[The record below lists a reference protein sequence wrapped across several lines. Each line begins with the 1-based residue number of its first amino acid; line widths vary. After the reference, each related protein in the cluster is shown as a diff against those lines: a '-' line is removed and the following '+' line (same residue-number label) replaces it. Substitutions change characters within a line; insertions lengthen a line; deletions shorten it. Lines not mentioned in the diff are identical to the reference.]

1 MKLYLAS
8 FGIQKLLGQ
17 EFLKLVGK
25 QAEDIKFAYV
35 TNAADPY
42 PFGKRGWMKDVQAMF
57 SDLGLKT
64 EEIDLRQ
71 YEKATTLKERL
82 SQYDVVWCG
91 GGNTW
96 YLRYAMKTSGFDQI
110 IRELVEGGIVYGGDS
125 AGAIV
130 ATPTLEYVD
139 LLDEPEDAPEQ
150 IEKGLSLVEFAIVP
164 HWGNEKY
171 EKPLT
176 QMRDGLVNKGFDVK
190 VLTDQQAIIVNGSS
204 IREV

>member
-8 FGIQKLLGQ
+8 FGIQKQLGH

-25 QAEDIKFAYV
+25 QAKDIKFAYI
-35 TNAADPY
+35 TNAVDPY
-42 PFGKRGWMKDVQAMF
+42 PVEKRGWMNDVQTMF
-57 SDLGLKT
+57 IDLGLKP

-71 YEKATTLKERL
+71 YNDTETLRAKL

-96 YLRYAMKTSGFDQI
+96 YLRYVMKTSGFDQI
-110 IRELVEGGIVYGGDS
+110 IKELVESGIVYGGDS

-130 ATPTLEYVD
+130 ATPTLKYVD
-139 LLDEPEDAPEQ
+139 LLDEPEEAPEQ
-150 IEKGLSLVEFAIVP
+150 IEEGLGLVEVAIVP
-164 HWGNEKY
+164 HWGTEKY

-176 QMRDGLVNKGFDVK
+176 QMRDGLASEGYDVR
-190 VLTDQQAIIVNGSS
+190 VLTDQKAIIVNGSS

>member
-8 FGIQKLLGQ
+8 FGIQKQLDQ
-17 EFLKLVGK
+17 EFLRLVGK
-25 QAEDIKFAYV
+25 QAEDIGFAYI

-42 PFGKRGWMKDVQAMF
+42 PIKKRESMKDVEAMF
-57 SDLGLKT
+57 TDLGLKP

-71 YEKATTLKERL
+71 YKDAATLKAKL

-96 YLRYAMKTSGFDQI
+96 YLRYVMKTSGFDQI
-110 IRELVEGGIVYGGDS
+110 IRELVDGGTVYGGDS

-130 ATPTLEYVD
+130 ATPTLKYVD
-139 LLDEPEDAPEQ
+139 LLDKPEDAPEQ

-171 EKPLT
+171 EEPLT
-176 QMRDGLVNKGFDVK
+176 QMKDGLANEGYDVK
-190 VLTDQQAIIVNGSS
+190 VLTDKQAIIVNGNS